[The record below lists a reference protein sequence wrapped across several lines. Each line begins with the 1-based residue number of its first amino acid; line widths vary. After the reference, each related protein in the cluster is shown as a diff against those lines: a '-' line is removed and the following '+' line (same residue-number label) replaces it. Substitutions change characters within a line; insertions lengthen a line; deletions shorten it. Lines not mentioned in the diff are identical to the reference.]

1 MGRYGGKLMSHSGEN
16 ALSISD
22 NLLTIEEYLSL
33 PDGDV
38 PNELVRG
45 RIVPLAIPFP
55 RHGEICS
62 QIIYLVYRYLDVD
75 DLGHLVSNNSAIITE
90 RHPDTVHGADIA
102 FYSYQRA
109 PRGPL
114 PDGYLDVVPELVFE
128 VRSPGDRWGWILAKV
143 GEYLEAG
150 VTVVCVLDQMT
161 ERCQVYRSNE
171 DMKVFTSEQELILPD
186 VLPEFRAVV
195 RRFFE

>member
-1 MGRYGGKLMSHSGEN
+1 V
-16 ALSISD
+16 SISEK
-22 NLLTIEEYLSL
+22 LLTIEEYLLL
-33 PDGDV
+33 PDEDV

-55 RHGEICS
+55 RHGQICS
-62 QIIYLVYRYLDVD
+62 EVLYLLYRFLDVHHM
-75 DLGHLVSNNSAIITE
+75 GRLVSNNSGIITE
-90 RHPDTVHGADIA
+90 RDPDTVRGADIA
-102 FYSYQRA
+102 FYSFQRV

-114 PDGYLDVVPELVFE
+114 PDGYLDVMPELIFE
-128 VRSPGDRWGWILAKV
+128 VRSPGDRWGRILAKV

-161 ERCQVYRSNE
+161 ERCQVYRSKE
-171 DMKVFTSEQELILPD
+171 DMQVFTSEQELTLPD